1 MTFMP
6 KHNIFT
12 RLRNA
17 LGQICNVQHRHVVNV
32 SESAVDDEEVRE
44 NEARRNFDASFA
56 CSGLV
61 DVEGIRKAIMEFK
74 RDK

>member
-1 MTFMP
+1 MP
-6 KHNIFT
+6 KPSILT
-12 RLRNA
+12 RIRNA
-17 LGQICNVQHRHVVNV
+17 LRQRCNVKHRHSVDVAEPV
-32 SESAVDDEEVRE
+32 VDDDEARE

-61 DVEGIRKAIMEFK
+61 DIEGIRKAIMEFK